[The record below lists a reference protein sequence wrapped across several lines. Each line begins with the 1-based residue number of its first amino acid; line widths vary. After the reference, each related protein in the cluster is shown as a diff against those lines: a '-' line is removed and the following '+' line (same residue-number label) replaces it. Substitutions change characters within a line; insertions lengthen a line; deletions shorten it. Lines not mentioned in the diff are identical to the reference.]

1 MTSMLSS
8 RQRGAVRLAWRFI
21 APYRGRVLGALLAL
35 LFTAAITLSMGQGI
49 KLLVDQGLATQSP
62 AALRHSLLLFF
73 VLVLALAFG
82 TYTRFYLVSW
92 IGERVVADI
101 RRRVFDHLIELHPGF
116 YESNRSSEIQ
126 SRLTADTTLLQSVIG
141 SSLSMALRNLIML
154 IGGSI
159 LLVVTNPKLSGIVL
173 LALPLVVAPILL
185 FGRRVRALSRQSQD
199 RVADVGSYVGEVLGQ
214 IKTVQAYNHQ
224 DEDKRRFGE
233 SAEAAFDVA
242 RKRIAQRSW
251 LITVVI
257 VLVLGAVGV
266 MLWVGGM
273 DVIAGRI
280 SGGELAAFVFYSLIV
295 GSSFGTLSEVIGELQ
310 RAAGAAERI
319 GELLRSRN
327 AIVAPERPQPLQRPV
342 QGRIEL
348 QGVRFAYP
356 SRADSY
362 AIDGVDLQ
370 VAAGETL
377 ALVGPSGA
385 GKSTLFDLLLRFFD
399 PQQGRIL
406 IDGVPIDQLDPRELR
421 ACFALVSQT
430 PALFYGSIE
439 DNIRYG
445 RLDASQAEVEAAAR
459 AAHAHEFIQR
469 LPQGYQTH
477 LGEAGLGL
485 SGGQRQRLAIARALL
500 ADAPILLLDE
510 ATSALDAESEHLIQQ
525 ALPSL
530 MAGRTTLV
538 IAHRL
543 ATVKQADR
551 IAVIERGRLAA
562 IGRHWPACRA
572 DRQQRAVCAPGRA
585 AVRQLALRLDGG
597 GGAGRGDD
605 DRRHGQPL
613 PPEQLLAE
621 EDQATER
628 GDRRL
633 QAHQHAEGTRGHA
646 CQGDHFQ
653 AVRQRR

>member
-1 MTSMLSS
+1 MLSILSS
-8 RQRGAVRLAWRFI
+8 RQRTALRMAWRFI

-35 LFTAAITLSMGQGI
+35 MFTAAITLSMGQGI

-62 AALRHSLLLFF
+62 AALQHSIGLFF
-73 VLVLALAFG
+73 VLVLALAIG
-82 TYTRFYLVSW
+82 TFTRFYLVSW
-92 IGERVVADI
+92 IGERFVADI
-101 RRRVFDHLIELHPGF
+101 RMRVFNHLIELHPGF

-154 IGGSI
+154 IGGSV
-159 LLVVTNPKLSGIVL
+159 LLVVTNAKLSGIVL
-173 LALPLVVAPILL
+173 MALPLVVAPILI

-224 DEDKRRFGE
+224 AEDKRRFGL
-233 SAEAAFDVA
+233 SAEAAFDTA
-242 RKRIAQRSW
+242 RKRIAQRAW

-295 GSSFGTLSEVIGELQ
+295 GSAFGTLSEVIGELQ

-319 GELLRSRN
+319 AELLQARN
-327 AIVAPERPQPLQRPV
+327 EITPPATNGLQLTQPV

-348 QGVRFAYP
+348 QGLRFAYP
-356 SRADSY
+356 SRPGSF
-362 AIDGVDLQ
+362 AIDGIDLQ
-370 VAAGETL
+370 VTPGQTL

-399 PQQGRIL
+399 PQEGRIL
-406 IDGVPIDQLDPRELR
+406 IDGQPIQQLDPADLR
-421 ACFALVSQT
+421 SSFALVSQN
-430 PALFYGSIE
+430 PALFFGTVE

-445 RLDASQAEVEAAAR
+445 RMNASLAEVEAAAKV
-459 AAHAHEFIQR
+459 AHAHEFIMK

-477 LGEAGLGL
+477 LGDAGLGL

-500 ADAPILLLDE
+500 VDAPILLLDE

-525 ALPSL
+525 ALPRL
-530 MAGRTTLV
+530 MQGRTTLV

-543 ATVKQADR
+543 ATVKSADR
-551 IAVIERGRLAA
+551 IAVIEGGKLAA
-562 IGRHWPACRA
+562 IGTHSELVTSSPLYARLAELQFSNEA
-572 DRQQRAVCAPGRA
+572 EA
-585 AVRQLALRLDGG
+585 AV
-597 GGAGRGDD
+597 
-605 DRRHGQPL
+605 
-613 PPEQLLAE
+613 
-621 EDQATER
+621 
-628 GDRRL
+628 
-633 QAHQHAEGTRGHA
+633 
-646 CQGDHFQ
+646 
-653 AVRQRR
+653 

>member
-1 MTSMLSS
+1 MLSILSS
-8 RQRGAVRLAWRFI
+8 RQRNALRMAWRFI
-21 APYRGRVLGALLAL
+21 APYRGRVFGALLAL
-35 LFTAAITLSMGQGI
+35 MFTAAITLSMGQGI

-62 AALRHSLLLFF
+62 AALQQSIGLFF
-73 VLVLALAFG
+73 VLVLALAIG
-82 TYTRFYLVSW
+82 TFTRFYLVSW
-92 IGERVVADI
+92 IGERFVADI
-101 RRRVFDHLIELHPGF
+101 RKRVFNHLIELHPGF

-154 IGGSI
+154 VGGSV
-159 LLVVTNPKLSGIVL
+159 LLVVTNAKLSGIVL
-173 LALPLVVAPILL
+173 MALPLVVAPILI

-224 DEDKRRFGE
+224 NEDKRRFGL
-233 SAEAAFDVA
+233 SAEAAFDTA
-242 RKRIAQRSW
+242 RQRIAQRAW

-295 GSSFGTLSEVIGELQ
+295 GSAFGTLSEVIGELQ

-319 GELLRSRN
+319 AELLQARN
-327 AIVAPERPQPLQRPV
+327 EITPPTSDALHLQQPV
-342 QGRIEL
+342 QGHIEL
-348 QGVRFAYP
+348 QGLRFAYP
-356 SRADSY
+356 SRPGSFAV
-362 AIDGVDLQ
+362 DGIDLQ

-406 IDGVPIDQLDPRELR
+406 IDGVPILQLDPRELR
-421 ACFALVSQT
+421 SSFALVSQN
-430 PALFYGSIE
+430 PALFFGSVE

-445 RLDASQAEVEAAAR
+445 RTDASLAEVEAAAK
-459 AAHAHEFIQR
+459 AAHAHEFIMK
-469 LPQGYQTH
+469 LPDGYQTH
-477 LGEAGLGL
+477 LGDAGLGL

-500 ADAPILLLDE
+500 VDAPILLLDE

-525 ALPSL
+525 ALPPL
-530 MAGRTTLV
+530 MEGRTTLV

-543 ATVKQADR
+543 ATVKSADR
-551 IAVIERGRLAA
+551 IAVIEHGKLAA
-562 IGRHWPACRA
+562 IGTHSELVSSSPLYARLAELQFSNEA
-572 DRQQRAVCAPGRA
+572 EA
-585 AVRQLALRLDGG
+585 AV
-597 GGAGRGDD
+597 
-605 DRRHGQPL
+605 
-613 PPEQLLAE
+613 
-621 EDQATER
+621 
-628 GDRRL
+628 
-633 QAHQHAEGTRGHA
+633 
-646 CQGDHFQ
+646 
-653 AVRQRR
+653 

>member
-1 MTSMLSS
+1 MTSLLSS
-8 RQRGAVRLAWRFI
+8 RQRGALRLAWRFI

-62 AALRHSLLLFF
+62 AALRQSLGLFF
-73 VLVLALAFG
+73 VLVLALALG

-92 IGERVVADI
+92 LGERVVADI

-154 IGGSI
+154 VGGSV

-173 LALPLVVAPILL
+173 AALPLVVAPILI
-185 FGRRVRALSRQSQD
+185 FGRRVRALSRLSQD

-224 DEDKRRFGE
+224 DEDKRRFGL
-233 SAEAAFDVA
+233 SAEAAFAVA
-242 RKRIAQRSW
+242 RKRIAQRAW
-251 LITVVI
+251 LITLVI

-319 GELLRSRN
+319 AELLRARN
-327 AIVAPERPQPLQRPV
+327 EIAAPQQGLQHLAQPVR
-342 QGRIEL
+342 GEIEL
-348 QGVRFAYP
+348 QHLRFAYP
-356 SRADSY
+356 GRPEHY
-362 AIDGVDLQ
+362 AVDGISLQ
-370 VAAGETL
+370 VRAGETL

-399 PQQGRIL
+399 PQAGRIL
-406 IDGVPIDQLDPRELR
+406 IDGVPIERLDPRELR
-421 ACFALVSQT
+421 ACFALVSQN
-430 PALFYGSIE
+430 PALFYGTVE

-477 LGEAGLGL
+477 LGDAGLGL

-525 ALPSL
+525 ALPRL

-543 ATVKQADR
+543 ATVKQAER
-551 IAVIERGRLAA
+551 IAVIEQGRLAA
-562 IGRHWPACRA
+562 IGSHA
-572 DRQQRAVCAPGRA
+572 
-585 AVRQLALRLDGG
+585 
-597 GGAGRGDD
+597 
-605 DRRHGQPL
+605 
-613 PPEQLLAE
+613 QLLAGSPLY
-621 EDQATER
+621 A
-628 GDRRL
+628 RL
-633 QAHQHAEGTRGHA
+633 AELQFGEAG
-646 CQGDHFQ
+646 
-653 AVRQRR
+653 

>member
-1 MTSMLSS
+1 MLSILSS
-8 RQRGAVRLAWRFI
+8 RQRNALRMAWRFI
-21 APYRGRVLGALLAL
+21 APYRGRVFGALLAL

-62 AALRHSLLLFF
+62 AALQQSIGLFF
-73 VLVLALAFG
+73 VLVLALAIG
-82 TYTRFYLVSW
+82 TFTRFYLVSW
-92 IGERVVADI
+92 IGERFVADI
-101 RRRVFDHLIELHPGF
+101 RKRVFNHLIELHPGF

-154 IGGSI
+154 VGGSV
-159 LLVVTNPKLSGIVL
+159 LLVVTNAKLSGIVL
-173 LALPLVVAPILL
+173 MALPLVVAPILI

-224 DEDKRRFGE
+224 NEDKRRFGL
-233 SAEAAFDVA
+233 SAEAAFDTA
-242 RKRIAQRSW
+242 RQRIAQRAW

-295 GSSFGTLSEVIGELQ
+295 GSAFGTLSEVIGELQ

-319 GELLRSRN
+319 AELLQARN
-327 AIVAPERPQPLQRPV
+327 EITPPAADGLHLSQPV

-348 QGVRFAYP
+348 QGLRFAYP
-356 SRADSY
+356 SRPGSFAV
-362 AIDGVDLQ
+362 DGIDLQ

-406 IDGVPIDQLDPRELR
+406 IDGVPIQQLDPRELR
-421 ACFALVSQT
+421 SSFALVSQN
-430 PALFYGSIE
+430 PALFFGSVE

-445 RLDASQAEVEAAAR
+445 RTDASLAEVEAAAK
-459 AAHAHEFIQR
+459 AAHAHEFIMK
-469 LPQGYQTH
+469 LPNGYQTH
-477 LGEAGLGL
+477 LGDAGLGL

-500 ADAPILLLDE
+500 VDAPILLLDE

-525 ALPSL
+525 ALPPL
-530 MAGRTTLV
+530 MEGRTTLV

-543 ATVKQADR
+543 ATVKSADR
-551 IAVIERGRLAA
+551 IAVIEHGKLAA
-562 IGRHWPACRA
+562 IGTHSEL
-572 DRQQRAVCAPGRA
+572 VSSS
-585 AVRQLALRLDGG
+585 
-597 GGAGRGDD
+597 
-605 DRRHGQPL
+605 PL
-613 PPEQLLAE
+613 YARLAE
-621 EDQATER
+621 
-628 GDRRL
+628 L
-633 QAHQHAEGTRGHA
+633 QFSNEAEA
-646 CQGDHFQ
+646 
-653 AVRQRR
+653 AN